1 MLKLYRKAIGIWRNE
16 ELQGIEKKNIYNI
29 TVKSILEYGSEA
41 WRLTEAEKRKLSAV
55 EMGKN

>member
-16 ELQGIEKKNIYNI
+16 ELQGIEKKNIYNT

-41 WRLTEAEKRKLSAV
+41 
-55 EMGKN
+55 